1 LARKYARVVKGV
13 IRSWRFQPTARSAAM
28 RAPVDIIAFIE
39 PNAASP
45 TMK

>member
-1 LARKYARVVKGV
+1 VVKGV
-13 IRSWRFQPTARSAAM
+13 IRSWRFQPTAPASTAASV
-28 RAPVDIIAFIE
+28 RRHHPFIE